1 MQTSHPDSFN
11 DPALKA
17 AVRQAWGAE
26 RCPEALRQR
35 ITGLIQ
41 AERSGMRLAG
51 TPARREAIASRESRW
66 WLGSRTLSGLAA
78 AAIVVLGFGVSY
90 KFFSRTGNDVVRG
103 TQEISTNSLPATLAS
118 NLVSRHDSCCKAP
131 DHHVIGGDDFQQI
144 ASEIEKRLLIPVM
157 AKPLDKSWS
166 FHGASICPVGD
177 TNSAHLVFARDRQFV
192 SLFSLPTSVDP
203 AARNQTFSQLDQN
216 HPIAGFETSH
226 GFYCV
231 VGSSPDG
238 TLTLDDVRNLRDR
251 MRPVVIAADGHF
263 FRFAIVQPR

>member
-1 MQTSHPDSFN
+1 METSHPDSFN

-41 AERSGMRLAG
+41 AERGGMRLAG
-51 TPARREAIASRESRW
+51 GPATREVIASRESRW

-78 AAIVVLGFGVSY
+78 AAIVILGFGVSY
-90 KFFSRTGNDVVRG
+90 KYFTR
-103 TQEISTNSLPATLAS
+103 ISPNQTVATTPLPATLAS
-118 NLVSRHDSCCKAP
+118 NLVSRHDSCCSAP
-131 DHHVIGGDDFQQI
+131 DHHAIGGDDFQQI
-144 ASEIEKRLLIPVM
+144 ASEIEKRLGIPVM
-157 AKPLDKSWS
+157 ARALDKSWS

-177 TNSAHLVFARDRQFV
+177 TKSAHLVFARDRQFI
-192 SLFSLPTSVDP
+192 SLFSLPASVDP
-203 AARNQTFSQLDQN
+203 AARNQTFNESDQN

-231 VGSSPDG
+231 VGSSADG
-238 TLTLDDVRNLRDR
+238 SLTLQAVQDLRDR
-251 MRPVVIAADGHF
+251 VRPVVIAADCQF